1 MSYDSYLEHHGIKG
15 MKWGVRRYQN
25 PDGSLKNPKRRSIPS
40 SIYEHHQWRKNASR
54 LRNEREALV
63 QYHVSTRHTR
73 QSKSYKTSFQMA
85 NEDIAKKYGDKAIK
99 DIDKL
104 EREDGAIIISACLA
118 GMGTVGVLAALNW
131 K

>member
-1 MSYDSYLEHHGIKG
+1 
-15 MKWGVRRYQN
+15 
-25 PDGSLKNPKRRSIPS
+25 
-40 SIYEHHQWRKNASR
+40 
-54 LRNEREALV
+54 
-63 QYHVSTRHTR
+63 
-73 QSKSYKTSFQMA
+73 MA